1 MNKKNIRLTNVK
13 YMEPISQT
21 KSNFVETQR
30 LMLTSGNRPSTSS
43 KHVHSNS
50 NISNYLQK
58 GNQIIN
64 EIFRNH
70 SPQRGKSLYSLN
82 KQTKIKKTNIN
93 NTSSYQITKTTPNS
107 PNILVSK
114 NKSYKNTNNN
124 NNNNYHS
131 HYIKAK
137 KASIISNPNSALRSS
152 TSSFSQGSKGN
163 IHSNNL
169 NQNKI
174 KNKYTHTTKS
184 RCGNSG
190 LNSASHMSRDFL
202 SAQLSPSSSSTSLSN
217 LRQLYKETSS
227 NNNNNNNNNNN
238 STVSKKQQRTPISC
252 NKLRNVDQSGYIN
265 TTGVLTTNN
274 NNNINQLSTKE
285 NSISV
290 NNKVKTTIKT
300 SLYTDYCSNTIKDIH
315 DIETPEEL
323 HFFYVS
329 VIQNGKLVEFKFES
343 SDQTNQNN
351 KS

>member
-114 NKSYKNTNNN
+114 NKSYKNTSTNNNNN

-227 NNNNNNNNNNN
+227 NNNNNNNN

-300 SLYTDYCSNTIKDIH
+300 SLYTDYCSNTIKDIN

-343 SDQTNQNN
+343 EQSNQNN

>member
-1 MNKKNIRLTNVK
+1 MNKKNIRLTHVK

-21 KSNFVETQR
+21 KPNLVETQR

-64 EIFRNH
+64 EIFRNN

-82 KQTKIKKTNIN
+82 KQTKMKKTNIN

-114 NKSYKNTNNN
+114 NKTYKNTTNH
-124 NNNNYHS
+124 NNYHS

-174 KNKYTHTTKS
+174 KNKYTHTKS
-184 RCGNSG
+184 RCGASG

-217 LRQLYKETSS
+217 LRQFYKDTSS
-227 NNNNNNNNNNN
+227 NNN
-238 STVSKKQQRTPISC
+238 STVSKKQQRTPISW
-252 NKLRNVDQSGYIN
+252 NKLRNTDQSGYIN

-300 SLYTDYCSNTIKDIH
+300 SLYTDYCSNTIKDIN

-343 SDQTNQNN
+343 EQSNQNN

>member
-114 NKSYKNTNNN
+114 NKSYKNTSTNNNNN

-227 NNNNNNNNNNN
+227 NNNNNNNN

-265 TTGVLTTNN
+265 TTGVLTT

-343 SDQTNQNN
+343 SNQTNQNN
-351 KS
+351 KN